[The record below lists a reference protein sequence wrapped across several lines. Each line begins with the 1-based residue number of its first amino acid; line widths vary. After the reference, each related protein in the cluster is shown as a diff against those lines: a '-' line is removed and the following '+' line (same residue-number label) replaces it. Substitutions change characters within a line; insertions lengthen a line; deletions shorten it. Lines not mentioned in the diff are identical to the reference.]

1 MMLNILV
8 VSKISVYQFRENIL
22 QWNVTFYPEKI
33 TYVLPFCGGLS
44 GSHNWPFPR
53 STTGDFKRL
62 RIDAIQN
69 KFTSIRVAVHLSSIQ
84 LT

>member
-1 MMLNILV
+1 MLNILV

-33 TYVLPFCGGLS
+33 PYVLPFCGGLS

-69 KFTSIRVAVHLSSIQ
+69 KFTSIRVAVHLSSI
-84 LT
+84 